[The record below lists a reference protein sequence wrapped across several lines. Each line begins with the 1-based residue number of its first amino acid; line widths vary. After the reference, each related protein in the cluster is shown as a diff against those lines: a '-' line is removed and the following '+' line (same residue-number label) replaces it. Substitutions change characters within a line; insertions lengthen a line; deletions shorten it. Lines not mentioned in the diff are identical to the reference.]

1 MDSNHRHPTSK
12 NTDDRTNTHLDRT
25 SSSTSSNHTNNTN
38 NNISSVDYFLLFD
51 SHHDRTHSIV
61 PASSTEQVTT
71 AIGGGGGLPSTNPMN
86 PFSSR
91 SDIVVHNE
99 APDTGTTTT
108 TNQITTTSNIG
119 VVDDRMGGE
128 EEPEDGKCIHS
139 NNNSNNN
146 SVRDGDIITT
156 STSGNRCRLGS
167 NNTHT
172 STSTGWNTVRHQDGP
187 PDRDTTG
194 SAVGVDEQI
203 YFVEDGMDTTVVTV
217 PSTMLERGESS
228 YSLLVAASTS
238 SPTTPFLTTSDPTIS
253 ASRHHH
259 HNRNRLYSG
268 TSSSHQTRRR
278 SSSNQEYNYYN
289 NNSNHNSSRRRHIDT
304 PELSG
309 LNILNALT
317 YTVHIIIW
325 WTCGVWGMDHTMYTH
340 WEQTQQHETLITPST
355 WAAHYLWVPIMI
367 FEAVFTVAQLLP
379 HYRARPIITS
389 GTSYFFF
396 YTVLLQITYTL
407 LYGFGLFV
415 FSFISIVLALFALL
429 SLLASQQYHGSADMT
444 ATTTTSTL
452 LPFSNRGIIRSLSG
466 GHIGNGRWLSSHQMI
481 EYVLFSF
488 PFYLHT
494 GWLILMAVDHF
505 SLLFRRY
512 NSAIDAQLAS
522 DIVGLGVLLVAAMY
536 ALNQPMAMGPDFVIP
551 TVILWSYVRVPK
563 YVCAVYVSS
572 FFLITRN
579 IFVSLLFVD
588 WDCQSIVFPK

>member
-1 MDSNHRHPTSK
+1 MKVFFLFLCASNELFVVVVTCVMDSNHRHPTSK
-12 NTDDRTNTHLDRT
+12 NTDDRRNTHLDRT
-25 SSSTSSNHTNNTN
+25 SSSTSSNHTNNN

-61 PASSTEQVTT
+61 PASSTEQATT
-71 AIGGGGGLPSTNPMN
+71 AIGGGVPSTNPMN
-86 PFSSR
+86 PSSSR

-108 TNQITTTSNIG
+108 TNQITTTSNTG

-139 NNNSNNN
+139 NSNNNN

-156 STSGNRCRLGS
+156 TTSGNRCRLGS

-228 YSLLVAASTS
+228 YSLLVATSTS

-289 NNSNHNSSRRRHIDT
+289 NNGSHNSSRRRHIDT

-551 TVILWSYVRVPK
+551 TVILWSYVRVP
-563 YVCAVYVSS
+563 
-572 FFLITRN
+572 
-579 IFVSLLFVD
+579 
-588 WDCQSIVFPK
+588 